1 MVSMVFNMSRMVNL
15 LMDAV
20 MSNVMGL
27 NCVNSTVMNWHR
39 SDRMMRL
46 WSMMKVMHHWRGSSS
61 MVMNGWSWSCDNGWQ
76 RRSHSRT
83 MMEGFRMM
91 NGCQSSMNWSMSR
104 LNRLMMEWT
113 RRDGRQ
119 GSIMVSMRISGIHSF
134 NVVVDIIFATSF
146 YMIIVSRMVKQ
157 SFSRMDH
164 WVWGWMNNI
173 FMVRG

>member
-1 MVSMVFNMSRMVNL
+1 MVSMVFNMSRMVNF

-20 MSNVMGL
+20 MSSVMRL

-83 MMEGFRMM
+83 VMEWFRMV

-104 LNRLMMEWT
+104 LNRLMM
-113 RRDGRQ
+113 
-119 GSIMVSMRISGIHSF
+119 
-134 NVVVDIIFATSF
+134 
-146 YMIIVSRMVKQ
+146 
-157 SFSRMDH
+157 
-164 WVWGWMNNI
+164 
-173 FMVRG
+173 

>member
-1 MVSMVFNMSRMVNL
+1 MVSMVFNMSRMVNF

-20 MSNVMGL
+20 MSSVMRL
-27 NCVNSTVMNWHR
+27 NCVDSTVMNRHR

-46 WSMMKVMHHWRGSSS
+46 WSMVKVMYHWRGSSS
-61 MVMNGWSWSCDNGWQ
+61 MVMDGWSRSSDNGWQ
-76 RRSHSRT
+76 RRSNSRT

-119 GSIMVSMRISGIHSF
+119 GSIMVSMRISGIHAF

-157 SFSRMDH
+157 SFCGMNH
-164 WVWGWMNNI
+164 WVGWWMNNV
-173 FMVRG
+173 FMIWG

>member
-27 NCVNSTVMNWHR
+27 NCVDSTMMNRNR

-46 WSMMKVMHHWRGSSS
+46 WSMVKVMYHWRCSSS
-61 MVMNGWSWSCDNGWQ
+61 MVMDGWSWSCDNWWQ
-76 RRSHSRT
+76 RRSNSRT
-83 MMEGFRMM
+83 VMEWFRMV

-113 RRDGRQ
+113 RRDGR
-119 GSIMVSMRISGIHSF
+119 
-134 NVVVDIIFATSF
+134 
-146 YMIIVSRMVKQ
+146 
-157 SFSRMDH
+157 
-164 WVWGWMNNI
+164 
-173 FMVRG
+173 